1 MPLSVV
7 SSAPSRRSFATGG
20 GPLGPEEEVEEVLG
34 EVLGPSPARSAVSSA
49 VGAARTPLELL
60 LLKIG
65 DFLRPS
71 PARSTVST
79 PLLELLLRKIGDFL
93 RPSPAPV
100 SSAVDAA
107 RKLPKPLELLLRKSG
122 DFLGPSPARS
132 AVSSAVGATRTPLE
146 LLLRSGSGG
155 FLRKALP
162 RASACILAA
171 AISMSR

>member
-1 MPLSVV
+1 
-7 SSAPSRRSFATGG
+7 
-20 GPLGPEEEVEEVLG
+20 VE
-34 EVLGPSPARSAVSSA
+34 EVLGPSPARSTVSSA

-60 LLKIG
+60 LRKIG

-79 PLLELLLRKIGDFL
+79 PLELLLRNESGDFL
-93 RPSPAPV
+93 RPWP
-100 SSAVDAA
+100 
-107 RKLPKPLELLLRKSG
+107 
-122 DFLGPSPARS
+122 
-132 AVSSAVGATRTPLE
+132 VSSAVGATRTPLE

-171 AISMSR
+171 ATSISR